1 MFNLWLQGAAV
12 VDDLELGALLEFVL
26 GPLLVDPGKGRLATD
41 MVALHDAL
49 EAHVEWG
56 RDGDDAVDKMVEAIK
71 IELGERK
78 MKFLEGNK
86 AALAAGME
94 AAKA

>member
-1 MFNLWLQGAAV
+1 MQRDDVRVVYCDAAHIAENVKNPKGANVAI
-12 VDDLELGALLEFVL
+12 LGAMMGADENSVS
-26 GPLLVDPGKGRLATD
+26 
-41 MVALHDAL
+41 
-49 EAHVEWG
+49 
-56 RDGDDAVDKMVEAIK
+56 VDKMIDAIK

>member
-1 MFNLWLQGAAV
+1 MMGADETSV
-12 VDDLELGALLEFVL
+12 SG
-26 GPLLVDPGKGRLATD
+26 
-41 MVALHDAL
+41 
-49 EAHVEWG
+49 
-56 RDGDDAVDKMVEAIK
+56 DKMIDAIK